1 MRFTFRDPETGL
13 LKSVMDPR
21 LTPLAN
27 DPVKAGPNASPT
39 NDMRELPSSDPRVE
53 LQYLDLLPVS
63 KPLSSPR

>member
-27 DPVKAGPNASPT
+27 DPVTPGPHASAA
-39 NDMRELPSSDPRVE
+39 DDVRELPSSDPTVP
-53 LQYLDLLPVS
+53 LQYLDLLPGS
-63 KPLSSPR
+63 KPLSSPQ